1 MYVNVLP
8 VLVTKCGSCIVK
20 FQTLACLSALNLGSG
35 KHYEFLKGKTL
46 TVTNDIGLKFA
57 DTDARDSDESDL
69 DDLIG

>member
-1 MYVNVLP
+1 V
-8 VLVTKCGSCIVK
+8 
-20 FQTLACLSALNLGSG
+20 G